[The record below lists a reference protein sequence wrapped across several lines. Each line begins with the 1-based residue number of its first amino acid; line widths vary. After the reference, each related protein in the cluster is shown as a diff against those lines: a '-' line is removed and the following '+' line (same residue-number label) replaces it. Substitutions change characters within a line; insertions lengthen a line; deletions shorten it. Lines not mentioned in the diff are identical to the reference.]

1 MAKDIMTKR
10 DVENE
15 NFKITVG
22 TTKKNDPKAFYIEL
36 SCFVSIKDNNKY
48 ADDLDYQVS
57 NSLKKLS
64 HTISKY
70 FNVKKDT
77 LAGANM
83 SLESIKSGKTSY
95 FTAWIYLMQDTF
107 EAKDFNSV
115 YNIASEIIE
124 KFIPKIEQILSDN
137 NLEYRKNKK

>member
-1 MAKDIMTKR
+1 MTKR
-10 DVENE
+10 EVANE

-36 SCFVSIKDNNKY
+36 NCFVSLKDGGEY
-48 ADDLDYQVS
+48 TDGLEYEIS
-57 NSLKKLS
+57 HSIKKLS
-64 HTISKY
+64 HNIANY

-83 SLESIKSGKTSY
+83 SSESIKSGKTSY
-95 FTAWIYLMQDTF
+95 FTVWIYLMQDTF
-107 EAKDFNSV
+107 DAKDFNSV
-115 YNIASEIIE
+115 YDMSVKIIE
-124 KFIPKIEQILSDN
+124 KFLPEIEKIISDN